1 MNNTGDVKK
10 ICSFSVS
17 DWHFITTVI
26 PYIDKKI
33 KENENIEI
41 FLENDF
47 TKIINTFLSKIN
59 LDIKTKNK
67 IENLNWYKKN
77 YNKYDEF
84 KTFFKCKKLK
94 NIFIVK
100 GSNQYINKLNS
111 FLKYFISKNQVQE
124 ITIVNCYDVSESN
137 QDIKNILENHEK
149 ILNTSGEKN
158 IEDVFTNYDIKR
170 AL

>member
-10 ICSFSVS
+10 VCSFCVS
-17 DWHFITTVI
+17 DWHFITTLI

-33 KENENIEI
+33 KGNENIEI

-59 LDIKTKNK
+59 IDIKTKSEIK
-67 IENLNWYKKN
+67 NLNWYKRN
-77 YNKYDEF
+77 YNKYDDYKVF
-84 KTFFKCKKLK
+84 LKNKKSK
-94 NIFIVK
+94 NIFIIK

-111 FLKYFISKNQVQE
+111 FINYFISKNQIQE

-137 QDIKNILENHEK
+137 QNIKHI
-149 ILNTSGEKN
+149 
-158 IEDVFTNYDIKR
+158 R
-170 AL
+170 

>member
-111 FLKYFISKNQVQE
+111 FLKYFISRNQIQE

-149 ILNTSGEKN
+149 LLNTSGEKN